1 MGKIIGFSVA
11 ATILVLLFFGLILG
25 GSVVQAG
32 NVGVL
37 TTFGK
42 VEPGVLQPGFHL
54 IVPGFQG
61 IVSVSTRVQPHPFKQ
76 IDAASSEYQAVRLT
90 GTMNYHLQAEKANE
104 LYQTVG
110 LGFADSVIDPA
121 FNDFIKEVVPKYEA
135 NTILGKRDEIR
146 ATAKQQLGDNLSRYG
161 ITVDDIYISNISFS
175 DEYQAAIE
183 KKQTAQQNVEAERQI
198 LAQKGVQAQQAV
210 AEAKG
215 LAQAQVARA
224 QGEAEANDVLN
235 ASITPQLTDYRRWAI
250 KWDGKLPTV
259 TGSGG
264 IIVDMPPTSPAPAR

>member
-1 MGKIIGFSVA
+1 MKTIGFSVG
-11 ATILVLLFFGLILG
+11 ATIVVLIMFGLIIG
-25 GSVVQAG
+25 GASVQAG

-54 IVPGFQG
+54 IVPGFQQ
-61 IVSVSTRVQPHPFKQ
+61 IVSISTRVEPHPFKQ
-76 IDAASSEYQAVRLT
+76 IDAASSEYQAVKLT
-90 GTMNYHLQAEKANE
+90 GTMNYHLQAERANE

-110 LGFADSVIDPA
+110 LSFANSVIDPA
-121 FNDFIKEVVPKYEA
+121 FNDFIKEVVPQYEA

-146 ATAKQQLGDNLSRYG
+146 SKAKQQLGDNLARYG
-161 ITVDDIYISNISFS
+161 IIVDDIYISNISFS
-175 DEYQAAIE
+175 DDYQAAIE

-215 LAQAQVARA
+215 LAEAQVARA
-224 QGEAEANDVLN
+224 NGEAEANNALN
-235 ASITPQLTDYRRWAI
+235 ASITPALTEYRRWAI
-250 KWDGKLPTV
+250 KWDGKLPAV

-264 IIVDMPPTSPAPAR
+264 IIVDMPSAPAAPAR